1 MYSLFG
7 QLFSIRERSSYFF
20 FKVLSIIKYYLCIPF
35 LYIYFRPWHHS
46 SKNTPFIIMISHD
59 LINFTS
65 LVSLTCVLSMRYRI
79 SVLGY
84 GNYHCTFTRMVKRF
98 MMHILTFENSSQ
110 SLFDCL
116 VTIHAY
122 SSITVFKKRE
132 KTPPKFIMSPSN
144 SIYYEDEK

>member
-1 MYSLFG
+1 MCSLFG
-7 QLFSIRERSSYFF
+7 QFFSIRERPSYFF
-20 FKVLSIIKYYLCIPF
+20 FKVLSIIKYHLCIPF
-35 LYIYFRPWHHS
+35 LYIYFRPWRHS

-59 LINFTS
+59 LINFIS
-65 LVSLTCVLSMRYRI
+65 LVSLTCALSMRYRI

-84 GNYHCTFTRMVKRF
+84 GNYHCTFTGMVRRF

-122 SSITVFKKRE
+122 SFITVFKK
-132 KTPPKFIMSPSN
+132 KKKKKKKLAGIIFS
-144 SIYYEDEK
+144 